1 MIYLFS
7 SASLYLMQCNSSH
20 SLPSHNSEVK
30 YFPTRTRFYLYTK
43 FKFTSCRVSNS
54 PTGEEHKPLSIPS
67 LSLSFPT
74 RKLKSRQGGNTY
86 QTECAIILCLL
97 ALSWEIKEKKE
108 SGFSYFTFFCIVT
121 TIIIN

>member
-20 SLPSHNSEVK
+20 SLPSHKSEVK

-67 LSLSFPT
+67 LSLFSNPKIKIST
-74 RKLKSRQGGNTY
+74 RRKYLPNRMRHHPLSSRTELGNKGK
-86 QTECAIILCLL
+86 EGVGVFIFHILLYC
-97 ALSWEIKEKKE
+97 
-108 SGFSYFTFFCIVT
+108 YYYYY
-121 TIIIN
+121 